1 MKSFTQLS
9 LWACFLLPFFTLSQG
24 IIPLT
29 PDMLTN
35 LSTKGDVTMLIDE
48 QQLAGDPKAGSKAEP
63 VTTFFGGYNNMY
75 FPLQVI
81 IDLKSMHQLSE
92 LYVFDS
98 FNKDSLKVYTGDPLN
113 WQLASVA
120 YLGGWN
126 DWKSIS
132 LNTSSQYLMLEF
144 PSTKANITEIVLYGL
159 SNSAKAPIPA
169 RTFHTPPLMED
180 FLGVNALHNQPID
193 KLKCV
198 GSIREY
204 HPWQWDEG
212 NGNSSYPGYPNNQYA
227 WSPSWVSG
235 AAWGWDFDETY
246 ANFLNAGF
254 DLSPCLQQTAP
265 YMLDNSTNV
274 DQKPISLTDDPED
287 PNSYQEHAQ
296 YLYQF
301 TARYGSNTIPA
312 SNLLLRPGQPM
323 VSGLSLVKY
332 VENWNEQDKWW
343 RGREAYFSPYEM
355 AAMCSAD
362 YDGHEGSMGNGYGA
376 KNADPNIK
384 FVMGGLTILGL
395 DYIKSMK
402 LWSDLHRTSG
412 FPADVLNFHH
422 YSNSSGGQDQAMK
435 DGISPEDDS
444 LKYKLKEI
452 VEYRDRYL
460 PGKEI
465 WLSEFGYDTNPNS
478 PQGARAIGQNDVYE
492 VQAQWLMRSYLEVAA
507 AGVDRA
513 HVYFFADLNALNP
526 NKFNS
531 SGLVNEKWYG
541 YQPKTSWYYIYAMK
555 KALRGY
561 RFGKEIA
568 SKNSSINVYR
578 FDNDSTSTSIY
589 VAWCNTSIDKKVN
602 NFNINMD
609 GALGATLLEL
619 NKKDTVCT
627 ETGLQLNANG
637 DVTVNLSERPLFI
650 RAFNPKSTDCIE
662 IEAKSIIHLQLDK
675 NGQATITPADIDNGS
690 KSNCGPL
697 SFGISKSTFDCGDVS
712 GGYYVEV
719 QSDSTWKLSTIT
731 DASTNMSFPWTGV
744 SGNLPASNTF
754 ISPVVIGQ
762 PKSYKSIDNVPGS
775 EVIKCEKDVTFYR
788 KTFYLID
795 NTQADFFAEMTVDD
809 DMEIYLNGHLVA
821 REESHVSSNA
831 KFPSHRF
838 QTPGHPA
845 VSNSVH
851 ESFDIIAS
859 NASSY
864 LIKGTNEIILAI
876 RNKGGK
882 DNGGFS
888 FRMGIGNPSAGG
900 HQVTLTATD
909 NITFASDTTS
919 TLVQVIDNLPPSFDL
934 IPNPEIYLDN
944 SGVATVSL
952 SDVRTSISDNC
963 LLHSVEHEPT
973 SVSFSQ
979 MKDSAIVEIVS
990 DKTWAKSTYTDSKNA
1005 FTFPW
1010 SGALELPDSTTYTI
1024 KASVGQPFAFQGIY
1038 PIPGAEVISTDAHV
1052 TFFKKD
1058 FVLNIDSINECWIDL
1073 TVDDDAE
1080 IYINGH
1086 LLAREGS
1093 FYSKNSQAPA
1103 HRIHYNFTSST
1114 NGFNGGDAFDFVSTN
1129 NLASI
1134 LNPKGDNEIILAIR
1148 NGGNNNVGGF
1158 SFKLSIPLTEKN
1170 HVPVT
1175 ITASDKY
1182 GNTNTAY
1189 TSVELKDTIPPTIVT
1204 TNPVLSPDASGSI
1217 SLSISQF
1224 DNGSFDNTAIES
1236 FSIFPSTITCGSLRN
1251 TSLYATDYF
1260 GNTSSITL
1268 NLLVDT
1274 VLCPNLI
1281 AGGKKSGSSRSSR
1294 SEEETSHT
1302 LPSPWSFKAYPLPA
1316 KETVTIDVNKTAPG
1330 ETVNFEV
1337 WDLSG
1342 RLLLSNSN
1350 TAPAYKYSTQLDL
1363 TELAPGEYFL
1373 TVKHQNESKTTKLL
1387 IN

>member
-1 MKSFTQLS
+1 MRSSILS
-9 LWACFLLPFFTLSQG
+9 LWACILLSTALSSQG
-24 IIPLT
+24 KIVLT
-29 PDMLTN
+29 PDMLINVT
-35 LSTKGDVTMLIDE
+35 TIGDASLLIDE
-48 QQLAGDPKAGSKAEP
+48 QQLAGDPRSGAKSTP
-63 VTTFFGGYNNMY
+63 STHFYGGYNSMY
-75 FPLQVI
+75 FPLRIV
-81 IDLKSMHQLSE
+81 IDLKAVHQLSE

-98 FNKDSLKVYTGDPLN
+98 FNVDSLKIYTGKPSS
-113 WQLASVA
+113 WQLDSV
-120 YLGGWN
+120 LWLNEWN
-126 DWKSIS
+126 RWKSVS
-132 LNTSSQYLMLEF
+132 LNINTRYLMLEF
-144 PSTKANITEIVLYGL
+144 PSTKAVVSEIVLYGY
-159 SNSAKAPIPA
+159 STSSKTPIPA
-169 RTFHTPPLMED
+169 RTFHSPPLMED
-180 FLGVNALHNQPID
+180 FLGTNALHNEPID
-193 KLKCV
+193 KLRCV

-212 NGNSSYPGYPNNQYA
+212 NGSSSYPGYPNNQYA

-235 AAWGWDFDETY
+235 PGWGWDFDQTY
-246 ANFLNAGF
+246 TSFLNAGL

-265 YMLDNSTNV
+265 YMLDKSTNV
-274 DQKPISLTDDPED
+274 DQKPISLNDDPEN
-287 PNSYQEHAQ
+287 PNSYEEHAR

-301 TARYGSNTIPA
+301 TARYGSTTVPP
-312 SNLLLRPGQPM
+312 SKLMLRPGQP
-323 VSGLSLVKY
+323 VHSGLNLIKY
-332 VENWNEQDKWW
+332 IENNNEPDKWW
-343 RGREAYFSPYEM
+343 RGREGYFSPFEM

-362 YDGHEGSMGNGYGA
+362 YDGHEGRMGDGYGA
-376 KNADPNIK
+376 KNADPNIQ

-395 DYIKSMK
+395 EYIKSMK
-402 LWSDLHRTSG
+402 LWSDIHRTSG

-492 VQAQWLMRSYLEVAA
+492 VQAQWLLRSYLEMAA
-507 AGVDRA
+507 AGIDRA

-561 RFGKEIA
+561 RFGQEIA
-568 SKNSSINVYR
+568 SQNSSVNVYR
-578 FDNDSTSTSIY
+578 FDNDSTATSIY
-589 VAWCNTSIDKKVN
+589 VAWCNTSTDKTIN
-602 NFNINMD
+602 NFKINLGD
-609 GALGATLLEL
+609 ALGATLLEL
-619 NKKDTVCT
+619 NKTDTVCT
-627 ETGLQLNANG
+627 ESALQLKNKG
-637 DVTVNLSERPLFI
+637 DVKVCLSERPIFI
-650 RAFNPKSTDCIE
+650 RAVHSNSTDCIE
-662 IEAKSIIHLQLDK
+662 VEAKNTIHLQLDQQ
-675 NGQATITPADIDNGS
+675 GQASITPADVDNGS

-697 SFGISKSTFDCGDVS
+697 SFAISKSLFDCSDVS
-712 GGYYVEV
+712 GGYYVEI
-719 QSDSTWKLSTIT
+719 QSDSTWKLSTVF
-731 DASTNMSFPWTGV
+731 DASTNMTFPWTGV
-744 SGNLPASNTF
+744 SGNLPAASTF
-754 ISPVVIGQ
+754 TSPVVLGQ
-762 PKSYKSIDNVPGS
+762 PKNYKSIDNVPGS
-775 EVIKCEKDVTFYR
+775 DVIQCDKHVTFYR
-788 KTFYLID
+788 KTFYLLD
-795 NTQADFFAEMTVDD
+795 NNQADFFAEMTVDD
-809 DMEIYLNGHLVA
+809 DMEIYLNGHLIA
-821 REESHVSSNA
+821 REESHVSTNSS
-831 KFPSHRF
+831 FPSHRF
-838 QTPGHPA
+838 QTPGYPT
-845 VSNSVH
+845 VNNSVH

-864 LIKGTNEIILAI
+864 LIQGTNEVILAV

-900 HQVTLTATD
+900 HHVTLTATD
-909 NITFASDTTS
+909 NVTLESATVATTVLVVDNLS
-919 TLVQVIDNLPPSFDL
+919 PAFDLVQ
-934 IPNPEIYLDN
+934 NPAVHLDN
-944 SGVATVSL
+944 TGIAAVNL
-952 SDVRTSISDNC
+952 SDVRNSITDNC
-963 LLHSVEHEPT
+963 LLHSVEFKPST
-973 SVSFSQ
+973 VSFAQ
-979 MKDSAIVEIVS
+979 LKDSAIIEIVS
-990 DKTWAKSTYTDSKNA
+990 NKTWAKSSYTDSRNA

-1010 SGALELPDSTTYTI
+1010 PGVIELPDSTTYTI
-1024 KASVGQPFAFQGIY
+1024 KASVGQPFSFQGIY
-1038 PIPGAEVISTDAHV
+1038 PIPRTEVISTDAHV
-1052 TFFKKD
+1052 TFFRKK
-1058 FVLNIDSINECWIDL
+1058 FVLNIDSISECWIDL

-1093 FYSKNSQAPA
+1093 FYIKNSQVPA
-1103 HRIHYNFTSST
+1103 HRIHYNSTSVT
-1114 NGFNGGDAFDFVSTN
+1114 NGFSGGDAFDYVSTS

-1134 LNPKGDNEIILAIR
+1134 LNPKGSNEIILAVR
-1148 NGGNNNVGGF
+1148 NGSNSNVGGF

-1204 TNPVLSPDASGSI
+1204 TNPVLTPNASGI
-1217 SLSISQF
+1217 INLDISQF
-1224 DNGSFDNTAIES
+1224 NNGSFDNTAIES

-1260 GNTSSITL
+1260 GNTSSTTL

-1281 AGGKKSGSSRSSR
+1281 VGGKKSGSSRTNSSD
-1294 SEEETSHT
+1294 EGTDDP
-1302 LPSPWSFKAYPLPA
+1302 LASPWSFRAYPLPA
-1316 KETVTIDVNKTAPG
+1316 KDNVTVDVNKTIPG
-1330 ETVNFEV
+1330 ETVTFEV

-1342 RLLLSNSN
+1342 RLLLSINN

-1363 TELAPGEYFL
+1363 TELAAGEYLL
-1373 TVKHQNESKTTKLL
+1373 TVKHQNQSKTTKLL